1 MRIQSEINIGLVGHV
16 DHGKTTLTRAM
27 SGIWADTHSE
37 EKKRGITIKLGYA
50 DAVFRKCMQCDTY
63 TTDEKCP
70 DCGGETEALRK
81 ISFVDAPGHET
92 LMATMLSGAA
102 IMDGALLVIS
112 ANEECP
118 QLQTKEHLMALQII
132 GVKKIVIVQ
141 NKIDVVDRGK
151 VIENY
156 NQIKAFTKGTVAED
170 APIIPISAQHNINI
184 DQVIKAIE
192 ETIPTPVRDEKKP
205 PKMLVARS
213 FDVNK
218 PGITPQ
224 KLVGG
229 IFGGALQQGKLSV
242 GEEAEILPGSE
253 GKPLKSFIVSL
264 FASNT
269 NVSEIYPGGLV
280 GVGTQLDSFLT
291 KADNLSGSVLGHPG
305 ELPPVM
311 NRLTLEINL
320 LERAI
325 GTKEELKVEEI
336 RRKELLMVNVGTAK
350 TVGEVAKP
358 GRIAEL
364 ELKLPVCA
372 EANDRVAI
380 SRRIGARWRL
390 IGYGVIVD

>member
-1 MRIQSEINIGLVGHV
+1 MRIQSEVNIGLVGHV
-16 DHGKTTLTRAM
+16 DHGKTTLTRAI

-37 EKKRGITIKLGYA
+37 ERKRGITIKLGYA
-50 DAVFRKCMQCDTY
+50 DAVFRKCTQCDTY
-63 TTDEKCP
+63 TSQEKCP

-141 NKIDVVDRGK
+141 NKIDVVDKEK

-156 NQIKAFTKGTVAED
+156 DQIKAFTNGTVAEN

-192 ETIPTPVRDEKKP
+192 ETIPTPVRDEKKT

-242 GEEAEILPGSE
+242 GEEAEILPGYE
-253 GKPLKSFIVSL
+253 GKPLKSMIVSL

-311 NRLTLEINL
+311 KRLTLEINL

-350 TVGEVAKP
+350 TVGEVTKP

>member
-50 DAVFRKCMQCDTY
+50 DAVFRKCTQCDTY
-63 TTDEKCP
+63 TSKEKCP
-70 DCGGETEALRK
+70 DCGGETEVLRK

-156 NQIKAFTKGTVAED
+156 NQIKAFTKGTVAEN
-170 APIIPISAQHNINI
+170 APIIPISAQHDINI

-192 ETIPTPVRDEKKP
+192 ETIPTPVRDERKP

-242 GEEAEILPGSE
+242 GEEAEILPGYE
-253 GKPLKSFIVSL
+253 GKPLKSLVVSL

-311 NRLTLEINL
+311 KRLTLEINL

-358 GRIAEL
+358 GRITEL

>member
-27 SGIWADTHSE
+27 SGIWADTHYE

-50 DAVFRKCMQCDTY
+50 DAVFRKCTQCDTY
-63 TTDEKCP
+63 TSKEKCP

-156 NQIKAFTKGTVAED
+156 NQIKAFTKGTVAEN
-170 APIIPISAQHNINI
+170 APIIPISAQHDINI

-192 ETIPTPVRDEKKP
+192 ETIPTPVRDERKP

-242 GEEAEILPGSE
+242 GEEAEILPGYE
-253 GKPLKSFIVSL
+253 GKPLKSLVVSL

-311 NRLTLEINL
+311 KRLTLEINL

-358 GRIAEL
+358 GRITEL